1 MSWLRR
7 GQPFPWTWVFVGFVA
22 LSLFEL
28 ASYETGTWPWGDRR
42 PLRERYQFRHV
53 SRADLIPFVNA
64 PGRLESSRRTVI
76 RCQLENITGGGAG
89 GSAQGS
95 SIMLTL
101 LPEGS
106 TVKQGDVL
114 ATLDSST
121 YDDLYQQQL
130 ITVEQAKSSHLQASL
145 DLEIAM
151 LAVRKYRDGD
161 VQETLKSMEGS
172 IALARSDL
180 SRAVDHLG
188 WTKRMNQK
196 GYSSPAQIVSET
208 HSVSLL
214 DFSLKKQLMSF
225 DLFQRYSQPKTEKT
239 LEKQVLA
246 AQTSLNNATLRL
258 QRQLDRLALLK
269 KQVERCTIR
278 APHDGVLYYMKNA
291 MRRQSAPIAEGM
303 SVRQRQELF
312 YLPDMSE
319 MEVQVVLNES
329 IVDRVRPGLRA
340 AVRFEALPN
349 LVLEGL
355 VISVGQIPKRE
366 RVETDNQ
373 RGEETDVRFYISVIR
388 LVGVSP
394 RLKPGMTTRVDIALS
409 PRENVLAIPH
419 QAVKCDRGKK
429 VCFVAHDESLERR
442 EVRLGQETTDLV
454 EVTGGLQEGELVAL
468 NPPAPLTHVEPLFNF
483 DDIDPLSTT
492 DTDTVAATQH

>member
-1 MSWLRR
+1 VIVS
-7 GQPFPWTWVFVGFVA
+7 FIA

-28 ASYETGTWPWGDRR
+28 ASYETGTWPWGDHR
-42 PLRERYQFRHV
+42 PLRERYHFRHV

-64 PGRLESSRRTVI
+64 PGRLESSKRTVI
-76 RCQLENITGGGAG
+76 RCQLENITGGGSG
-89 GSAQGS
+89 GSAQGAS
-95 SIMLTL
+95 TMLTVL
-101 LPEGS
+101 REGS

-121 YDDLYQQQL
+121 YDDMYEQAQ
-130 ITVEQAKSSHLQASL
+130 ITVEQARSSHLQATL
-145 DLEIAM
+145 DLEIAS

-161 VQETLKSMEGS
+161 VQETLKSMQGA

-188 WTKRMNQK
+188 WTKRMNRK
-196 GYSSPAQIVSET
+196 GYSSVATIVSEQ

-214 DFSLKKQLMSF
+214 NFSLKKQLMSF

-246 AQTSLNNATLRL
+246 AQTTLNNEKLRL

-278 APHDGVLYYMKNA
+278 APHDGVLYYVKNA
-291 MRRQSAPIAEGM
+291 VRRQSAPIEEGM
-303 SVRQRQELF
+303 AVHQRQELF

-319 MEVQVVLNES
+319 LEAQVVLNES

-340 AVRFEALPN
+340 TIRFEALPN
-349 LVLEGL
+349 LVLDGH
-355 VISVGQIPKRE
+355 VVSVGEIPKRE
-366 RVETDNQ
+366 VAQGGN
-373 RGEETDVRFYISVIR
+373 RGDETDVRFYICVVKLER
-388 LVGVSP
+388 VSP

-409 PRENVLAIPH
+409 PREHVLAVPH
-419 QAVKCDRGKK
+419 QAVKSDRGKK
-429 VCFVAHDESLERR
+429 VCFVANDESLERR

-468 NPPAPLTHVEPLFNF
+468 NPPLPLTHVEPIFNF
-483 DDIDPLSTT
+483 DEIDPLPTT